1 MHISFSRK
9 HETPKQHLANEMY
22 IPSPGRVENNINRSC
37 ESDIV
42 LNCLNVSNLNRLNTE
57 GKS

>member
-22 IPSPGRVENNINRSC
+22 FHSPGRVENNINKSC

-42 LNCLNVSNLNRLNTE
+42 LNCLNVSN
-57 GKS
+57 